1 MRPQIDHIRRLLL
14 VQPHG
19 IGDLVLAT
27 PMLAELRRVAPDL
40 YVAVMAGSEAAATV
54 VRGSPMCD
62 EIFIYNPLQ
71 AKLREKVKLIS
82 WLRRLAPDACLISP
96 RVSSFKGEILAW
108 LSGAKWRV
116 GPLRFLPWLGYNLSA
131 PNSLQIHKVEGYLL
145 LAGLL
150 FPGLKPVPTFF
161 NLTPEDSAKGD
172 KFWEELG
179 LGQAPVLGIH
189 PGCDPN
195 NPQKRYPLDA
205 YQQLIDQFLEAH
217 PEAHCL
223 LFFGPGEEG
232 LWEQIQ
238 PSSLRVAAAKGVPFQ
253 VTARLLQRV
262 RVLLTGD
269 SGLGHV
275 ASALGTRVVSIFGPA
290 NPAITAPW
298 GPGNAIV
305 RKRQLLECQ
314 PCIWTPLYGN
324 CDHLSC
330 LRKVEPEEVLS
341 VVESIW

>member
-1 MRPQIDHIRRLLL
+1 M
-14 VQPHG
+14 
-19 IGDLVLAT
+19 
-27 PMLAELRRVAPDL
+27 
-40 YVAVMAGSEAAATV
+40 
-54 VRGSPMCD
+54 
-62 EIFIYNPLQ
+62 
-71 AKLREKVKLIS
+71 
-82 WLRRLAPDACLISP
+82 
-96 RVSSFKGEILAW
+96 
-108 LSGAKWRV
+108 
-116 GPLRFLPWLGYNLSA
+116 
-131 PNSLQIHKVEGYLL
+131 
-145 LAGLL
+145 
-150 FPGLKPVPTFF
+150 
-161 NLTPEDSAKGD
+161 
-172 KFWEELG
+172 
-179 LGQAPVLGIH
+179 GQAPVLGIH

-298 GPGNAIV
+298 GGGNVVV
-305 RKRQLLECQ
+305 RKQ
-314 PCIWTPLYGN
+314 PP
-324 CDHLSC
+324 
-330 LRKVEPEEVLS
+330 P
-341 VVESIW
+341 